1 LQWTTRHGI
10 RLLINNSPPEG
21 TYHNIPGYRSRDQS
35 KKRIPLE
42 LLHARLGQGKCG
54 TLLAANEHSLWE
66 DALIRMTGETGC
78 LTCGIATICSRP
90 RNREARLGATRPWKY
105 LLFLDIQ
112 HPLVETGLTPGTR
125 YSFHLLIVALLT
137 LIM

>member
-1 LQWTTRHGI
+1 M
-10 RLLINNSPPEG
+10 
-21 TYHNIPGYRSRDQS
+21 YIPGLSRRLFPVTKFAQHGH
-35 KKRIPLE
+35 
-42 LLHARLGQGKCG
+42 HAIIQKHG
-54 TLLAANEHSLWE
+54 TT
-66 DALIRMTGETGC
+66 LIFGPTKSPVTIAYCSRQHAMAGETGC

-112 HPLVETGLTPGTR
+112 YPLVETGLTPGTR